1 MVQLNP
7 FISTDCV
14 IFGFDQGTLNVLLVK
29 RDYTN
34 ATSSNTDCYKL
45 PGNLVQNDEDLDLSA
60 KRVLK
65 ELTGIENIYLKN
77 FGTFGK
83 PDRLTS
89 HPEDL
94 EWLRITSEL
103 PEISRVVTIA
113 YYSLIKLGG
122 TNAKAALVDG
132 ANWFDIKNLPKLSFD
147 HSEILHA
154 ALETIRKEL
163 QFEPLV
169 FELLPKKFT
178 LRQLQ
183 TLHELIYGFEF
194 DNRNFRKKV
203 VKWPFLIPLD
213 EKQEKVAHKP
223 AQFFKFDRK
232 TFEKV
237 KKDFFAP
244 GI

>member
-1 MVQLNP
+1 MEQLNP

-14 IFGFDQGTLNVLLVK
+14 IFGFEDGNIYILLIK
-29 RDYTN
+29 RTGGN
-34 ATSSNTDCYKL
+34 IETGRPSHYKL
-45 PGNLVQNDEDLDLSA
+45 PGNLVHNDEDLDLSA

-94 EWLRITSEL
+94 EWLRETSGM
-103 PEISRVVTIA
+103 EINRVVTIA
-113 YYSLIKLGG
+113 YYSLLKFNNNIKNNLIE
-122 TNAKAALVDG
+122 G
-132 ANWFDIKNLPKLSFD
+132 ANWFKINELPELSFD
-147 HSEILHA
+147 HKEILDA
-154 ALETIRKEL
+154 ALDTIRKEL

-178 LRQLQ
+178 IRQLQ
-183 TLHELIYGFEF
+183 LLYETFYNEKF
-194 DNRNFRKKV
+194 DNRNFRKKITR
-203 VKWPFLIPLD
+203 WPFLIALD
-213 EKQEKVAHKP
+213 EKQENVAHKP
-223 AQFFKFDRK
+223 AQFYKFERK

-237 KKDFFAP
+237 RKDFFAP
-244 GI
+244 GL